1 MEADLPGELVE
12 MVAVPG
18 DDSPGV
24 PSPTSVH
31 SVPADAQMAPLTP
44 LQTPGKGVSGVK
56 ELGIFKTF
64 CQVKS
69 CNAEMMKQPSKC
81 LGKVVVGVGGLIF
94 DSSKIPRS

>member
-18 DDSPGV
+18 DDSSGV
-24 PSPTSVH
+24 PSPTSV
-31 SVPADAQMAPLTP
+31 PTDAQMAPTTP
-44 LQTPGKGVSGVK
+44 TQTPGKGVSGVK

-94 DSSKIPRS
+94 DRSKIPRS